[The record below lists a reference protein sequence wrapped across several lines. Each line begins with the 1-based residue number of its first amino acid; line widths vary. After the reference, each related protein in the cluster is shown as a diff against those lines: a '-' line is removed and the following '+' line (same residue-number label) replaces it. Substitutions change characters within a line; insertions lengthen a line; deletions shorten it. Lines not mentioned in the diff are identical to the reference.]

1 MADERLE
8 LEKITPPDEGPLMR
22 AGYPRL
28 GGYPDGAAY
37 GYGYGY
43 GEDDERAYVRRMWRA
58 IKKRKLVIAV
68 IAVIVTC
75 VVTLE
80 VFRTKSI
87 YQASTTIEIGKE
99 NRTLVRTGDI
109 VVQTDESDDLYY
121 VATAMK
127 TKIRML
133 QSRPLLE
140 DVVINLK
147 LDQNPK
153 LMDVTTRKSV
163 WDAIRTLTSRLN
175 PQSPP
180 PPSVAAD
187 TPVERSEQS
196 GSRSREESARLAPYV
211 DVLAA
216 NLSGDPLPDTRML
229 VVSFTHTDPALAADI
244 VDNVAQVFI
253 QRSFESKTERYSN
266 AADWLD
272 RSTRELK
279 AKVEQAEQK
288 LADYSRANNIFSTE
302 GKETLATG
310 KLSQLHDL
318 ATRAE
323 TDRMLKQSL
332 YEEVRAGRA
341 AQLPEAFADPKT
353 GDLQKKLGELKVTYS
368 QLSATYGDK
377 NPKLIEVKQQ
387 IGAIEQQIT
396 ESRGGLE
403 LKLKAD
409 YERAVRDEA
418 SMKAAL
424 DRAKAEASQQNQAS
438 IEYNILKQEVDTN
451 KGLYTDFLQKTQQSK
466 IQEHEQHNN
475 MRMIDPPQVPVSP
488 IGPNRLRTILIGFF
502 VSLVTGVG
510 LVFFLEYLDNTV
522 KTVED
527 VGRYTQ
533 LPALSVIPAIS
544 GRRSRLLIGRSNGKK
559 AGRELV
565 LNGNGHIN
573 AEQLMTLDSRS
584 SVAEAYRVLRTSV
597 LLSSVDNP
605 PKAIMITSG
614 QPGEGKT
621 TTVINTAISLAQ
633 LGASVLIIDCDLR
646 KPSAHKVLGVAHTR
660 GLSTYL
666 SRNVNIDDC
675 IQKLPI
681 ENLSL
686 LACGP
691 IPPNPAEMI
700 SSLKMRELLQTLR
713 DRYDHIII
721 DSPPLLKVTDPVILS
736 TLVDGVILVV
746 HGGKS
751 TREVVRRTRH
761 ELAVAGAKVF
771 GVVLNNVD
779 VQRGD
784 SDGYYGDYYGDY
796 SQEGSRE
803 SAGAGGD

>member
-8 LEKITPPDEGPLMR
+8 LEKVPPPDETPLVR
-22 AGYPRL
+22 PGYPRL
-28 GGYPDGAAY
+28 GGYPDSGAY

-68 IAVIVTC
+68 IAVIVTS

-87 YQASTTIEIGKE
+87 YQASTTIEIGKD
-99 NRTLVRTGDI
+99 NRTLRAGDI
-109 VVQTDESDDLYY
+109 LVQTDESDDSYY
-121 VATAMK
+121 IATAMK
-127 TKIRML
+127 TKIRLL
-133 QSRPLLE
+133 QSRPVLE
-140 DVVINLK
+140 DVVVNLK

-153 LMDVTTRKSV
+153 LMDVTSKKSIWEALTTV
-163 WDAIRTLTSRLN
+163 WSKFK
-175 PQSPP
+175 PQAPATP
-180 PPSVAAD
+180 TVAAE
-187 TPVERSEQS
+187 TPVAASERP
-196 GSRSREESARLAPYV
+196 GSASREESARLATYV
-211 DVLAA
+211 DVLSA
-216 NLSGDPLPDTRML
+216 NLSGEPLQDTRML
-229 VVSFTHTDPALAADI
+229 VISFTHTDPALAADI

-253 QRSFESKTERYSN
+253 QRSFESKTEKYTS
-266 AADWLD
+266 ASDWLD

-279 AKVEQAEQK
+279 ARVEEAEQK
-288 LADYSRANNIFSTE
+288 LANYSRDHNIFSTD

-323 TDRMLKQSL
+323 TDRMLRQSL
-332 YEEVRAGRA
+332 YEEVRAGRS

-353 GDLQKKLGELKVTYS
+353 GELQKRLGELKVSYA
-368 QLSATYGDK
+368 QLSATYGEK
-377 NPKLIEVKQQ
+377 NQKMIEVKQQ
-387 IGAIEQQIT
+387 IAAIEQQIA

-409 YERAVRDEA
+409 YERAVRDEV

-424 DRAKAEASQQNQAS
+424 DRAKAEASQQNQAF
-438 IEYNILKQEVDTN
+438 IEYNILKQEVETN
-451 KGLYTDFLQKTQQSK
+451 KGLYTDFLQKTSQAK

-475 MRMIDPPQVPVSP
+475 MRMIDPPQVPIAP
-488 IGPNRLRTILIGFF
+488 IGPNRLRTILVGFL
-502 VSLVTGVG
+502 VSLVAGVG

-527 VGRYTQ
+527 VSRYAQ

-544 GRRSRLLIGRSNGKK
+544 SRRSRLLTGRSNGRK
-559 AGRELV
+559 AVRELAF
-565 LNGNGHIN
+565 NGQGHIR
-573 AEQLMTLDSRS
+573 ADQLMTLDSRS

-605 PKAIMITSG
+605 PKVIMITSG

-621 TTVINTAISLAQ
+621 TTAINTAISLAQ
-633 LGASVLIIDCDLR
+633 LGASVLVIDCDLR
-646 KPSAHKVLGVAHTR
+646 KPSTHKVLGVTEHGR

-675 IQKLPI
+675 IQRLPI
-681 ENLSL
+681 ANLSL
-686 LACGP
+686 LPCGP

-700 SSLKMRELLQTLR
+700 SSLKMRELLRNLR

-751 TREVVRRTRH
+751 TRDVVRRTRH
-761 ELAVAGAKVF
+761 ELAIAGAKVF

-779 VQRGD
+779 VHRGD
-784 SDGYYGDYYGDY
+784 GDGYYGDYYGDY
-796 SQEGSRE
+796 GQDSNRE
-803 SAGAGGD
+803 SAGASGD

>member
-8 LEKITPPDEGPLMR
+8 LEKVIPSDEGPLMR
-22 AGYPRL
+22 PGYPRL
-28 GGYPDGAAY
+28 GGYPEGAAY

-43 GEDDERAYVRRMWRA
+43 GEDDERAYVRRMWQA

-68 IAVIVTC
+68 IAVIVTS

-87 YQASTTIEIGKE
+87 YQASTTIEIGKD
-99 NRTLVRTGDI
+99 NRTLRAGDI
-109 VVQTDESDDLYY
+109 LLQTDESDDSYY
-121 VATAMK
+121 IATAMK
-127 TKIRML
+127 TKIRLL
-133 QSRPLLE
+133 QSRPVLE

-153 LMDVTTRKSV
+153 LMDVTSKKSIWEAARTV
-163 WDAIRTLTSRLN
+163 WSKFK
-175 PQSPP
+175 PQGPVTP
-180 PPSVAAD
+180 TVAAE
-187 TPVERSEQS
+187 TPVAAERA
-196 GSRSREESARLAPYV
+196 GTASREESARLAPYV

-216 NLSGDPLPDTRML
+216 NLSGDPLQDTRML
-229 VVSFTHTDPALAADI
+229 VISFTHTDPALAADI

-253 QRSFESKTERYSN
+253 RRTFENKTEKYTS
-266 AADWLD
+266 ASDWLD

-279 AKVEQAEQK
+279 ARVEEAEQK
-288 LADYSRANNIFSTE
+288 LANYSRDHNIYSTD

-323 TDRMLKQSL
+323 TDRMLRQSL
-332 YEEVRAGRA
+332 YEEVRAGRS

-353 GDLQKKLGELKVTYS
+353 GDLQRKLGDLKVNYA
-368 QLSATYGDK
+368 QLSATYGEK
-377 NPKLIEVKQQ
+377 NPKLVEVKQQ
-387 IGAIEQQIT
+387 IVAIEQQVA

-424 DRAKAEASQQNQAS
+424 DRAKAEASQQNQAF
-438 IEYNILKQEVDTN
+438 IEYNILKQEVETN
-451 KGLYTDFLQKTQQSK
+451 KGLYTDFLQKTSQAK
-466 IQEHEQHNN
+466 IQEHEQHSN
-475 MRMIDPPQVPVSP
+475 MKMIDPPQVPISP

-502 VSLVTGVG
+502 VSLVAGVG

-527 VGRYTQ
+527 VSRYAQ
-533 LPALSVIPAIS
+533 LPALSVIPSITA
-544 GRRSRLLIGRSNGKK
+544 RRSRLLVGKGAGKK
-559 AGRELV
+559 MGRELA
-565 LNGNGHIN
+565 LNGNGHVS
-573 AEQLMTLDSRS
+573 ADQLMTLDSRS

-605 PKAIMITSG
+605 PKVIMVTSG

-621 TTVINTAISLAQ
+621 TTAINTAISLAQ
-633 LGASVLIIDCDLR
+633 LGSAVLIIDCDLR
-646 KPSAHKVLGVAHTR
+646 KPSAHKVLGVELTR

-666 SRNVNIDDC
+666 SRSVDIDDC

-681 ENLSL
+681 ANLSL
-686 LACGP
+686 LPCGP

-713 DRYDHIII
+713 GRYDHIVI

-751 TREVVRRTRH
+751 TRDVVRRTRH
-761 ELAVAGAKVF
+761 ELAIAGAKVF

-779 VQRGD
+779 VQHQEY
-784 SDGYYGDYYGDY
+784 DGYYGTYSDYG
-796 SQEGSRE
+796 QESGRSE

>member
-8 LEKITPPDEGPLMR
+8 LEKVAPLDEAQLVRP
-22 AGYPRL
+22 GYPRL
-28 GGYPDGAAY
+28 GGYPEGAAY

-68 IAVIVTC
+68 IAVIVTS

-87 YQASTTIEIGKE
+87 YQASTTIEIGKD
-99 NRTLVRTGDI
+99 NRTLRAGDI
-109 VVQTDESDDLYY
+109 LLQTDESDDSYY
-121 VATAMK
+121 IATAMK
-127 TKIRML
+127 TKIRLL
-133 QSRPLLE
+133 QSRPVLE

-153 LMDVTTRKSV
+153 LMDVSSKKSIWEAARTV
-163 WDAIRTLTSRLN
+163 WSKFKPQGAAIPT
-175 PQSPP
+175 
-180 PPSVAAD
+180 VAAE
-187 TPVERSEQS
+187 TPVAGSEQS
-196 GSRSREESARLAPYV
+196 GVRSRDESARLAPYV
-211 DVLAA
+211 DVLSA

-229 VVSFTHTDPALAADI
+229 VISFTHTDPALAADV
-244 VDNVAQVFI
+244 VDNVAQVFM
-253 QRSFESKTERYSN
+253 QRSFESKTDKYTKAS
-266 AADWLD
+266 DWLD

-279 AKVEQAEQK
+279 ARVEEAELK
-288 LADYSRANNIFSTE
+288 LSNYSRDHNLYATD

-323 TDRMLKQSL
+323 TDRMLRQSL
-332 YEEVRAGRA
+332 YEEVRAGRS

-353 GDLQKKLGELKVTYS
+353 GDLQKKLGELKVSYA
-368 QLSATYGDK
+368 QLSATYGEK
-377 NPKLIEVKQQ
+377 NQKIVEVKQQ
-387 IGAIEQQIT
+387 IAAIEQQVA
-396 ESRGGLE
+396 ESRSGLE

-409 YERAVRDEA
+409 YERSVRDEA
-418 SMKAAL
+418 SMKASL
-424 DRAKAEASQQNQAS
+424 ERAKAEASQQNQAF
-438 IEYNILKQEVDTN
+438 IEYNILRQEVETN
-451 KGLYTDFLQKTQQSK
+451 KGLYNEFLQKTSQAR

-475 MRMIDPPQVPVSP
+475 IRMIDPPQVPISP
-488 IGPNRLRTILIGFF
+488 VGPNRLRTIMIGFF
-502 VSLVTGVG
+502 VSLVAGVG

-527 VGRYTQ
+527 VSRYAQ

-544 GRRSRLLIGRSNGKK
+544 GRRSRLLAGKSAGKK
-559 AGRELV
+559 MERELA
-565 LNGNGHIN
+565 LTGNGHIS
-573 AEQLMTLDSRS
+573 ADQLMTLDSRS

-605 PKAIMITSG
+605 PKVIMVTSG

-621 TTVINTAISLAQ
+621 TTAINTAISLAQ

-646 KPSAHKVLGVAHTR
+646 KPSAHKVLGVEHTR

-666 SRNVNIDDC
+666 SRNVDIDDC

-681 ENLSL
+681 ANLSL
-686 LACGP
+686 LPCGP

-700 SSLKMRELLQTLR
+700 SSLKMRELLRTLK
-713 DRYDHIII
+713 DRYDHIVI

-751 TREVVRRTRH
+751 TRDVVRRTRH
-761 ELAVAGAKVF
+761 ELAIAGAKVF

-779 VQRGD
+779 VQHQEY
-784 SDGYYGDYYGDY
+784 DGYYGTYSDYG
-796 SQEGSRE
+796 QESGRSE